1 MVCRLKSGRRKNI
14 LQKRT
19 ENRNIRYLCKTEQQN
34 RTKAYAGES
43 EEDNV
48 PHTRGIL
55 SYRTNRNGLLQIR
68 RVIDWWLPY
77 QGLKNEVDYYI
88 STINKELSTDN
99 GYKRKNCLAKSGKD
113 NYSATVWISSE
124 LIEFSS
130 ELIQFS
136 SELVQFSSELVLTIV
151 KLLITN
157 TLDVVI

>member
-113 NYSATVWISSE
+113 SRSAIVETSSELNWTSSE
-124 LIEFSS
+124 LIWTSS
-130 ELIQFS
+130 ELIRTS
-136 SELVQFSSELVLTIV
+136 SELNPTIAELIWSIGRLRR
-151 KLLITN
+151 
-157 TLDVVI
+157 